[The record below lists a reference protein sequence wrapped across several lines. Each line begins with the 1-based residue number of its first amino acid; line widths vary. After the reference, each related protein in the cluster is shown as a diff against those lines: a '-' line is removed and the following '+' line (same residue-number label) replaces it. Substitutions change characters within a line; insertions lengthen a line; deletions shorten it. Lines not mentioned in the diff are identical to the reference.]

1 MAGEKLLVLDPDD
14 PGFNTVLCACSVTL
28 ETSLFILAYSIFSI
42 TKEMVLPT
50 VGLLQGLAKATCK

>member
-28 ETSLFILAYSIFSI
+28 EMLFILACSIVSI

-50 VGLLQGLAKATCK
+50 VGSLQGLAKATCK